1 MVRQLKLDRPIV
13 FFDLETT
20 GLNTEKDRIIEI
32 GVVRI
37 APFEQQISYGR
48 RLNPRIPI
56 PAEATAIHG
65 ITDADVADM
74 PCFPDIAQNLFEFL
88 QGCDLGG
95 FNIKKFDLKVL
106 HAEFKRVGID
116 FNFENR
122 AIIDPIQIFYQ
133 YEPRDLAGAVKFY
146 LGKNHEH
153 GHTAKS
159 DVEAT
164 VKVLD
169 AMLDRYKD
177 LPCSINDLHKC
188 FVDPNAV
195 DLEEKF
201 LRVDGHI
208 LFNFGKYKGQQL
220 DLIGR
225 KDPGYLRW
233 MLGSDFGP
241 DTKKPIEEVLSRKM

>member
-32 GVVRI
+32 AVVRI
-37 APFEQQISYGR
+37 SPFEPQIHYNR
-48 RLNPRIPI
+48 RLNPGIPI

-74 PCFPDIAQNLFEFL
+74 PSFSDIAQNLFEFL

-95 FNIKKFDLKVL
+95 YNIKKFDTKVL
-106 HAEFKRVGID
+106 CAEFQRVGMD
-116 FNFENR
+116 FKLESR
-122 AIIDPIQIFYQ
+122 AIIDPIQIFYH

-146 LGKNHEH
+146 LGKNHDH

-169 AMLDRYKD
+169 AMLDRYED
-177 LPCSINDLHKC
+177 LPCGINDLHKH

-195 DLEEKF
+195 DLEGKF

-208 LFNFGKYKGQQL
+208 HFNFGKYKGKSL
-220 DLIGR
+220 DLIGQ

-241 DTKKPIEEVLSRKM
+241 DTKKPIEEILSKKA